1 MDRVCKDCSPLRIT
15 RGNKRRS
22 VVMPSLE
29 EYGQLQETAHL
40 IRSPVNAKR
49 LSEAIDE
56 LSRGLG

>member
-1 MDRVCKDCSPLRIT
+1 
-15 RGNKRRS
+15 
-22 VVMPSLE
+22 MPSLE